1 MDGVMFPVFYACE
14 EGGLTEALAS
24 DFKKQVYLVDNLVVG
39 GEVLAGE
46 PGEALGGWG
55 TWWVGHL
62 VGGVLGRGGIWWGAL
77 GGWDTWWM
85 EDILC
90 CNCYLLAS
98 PNVKFS

>member
-46 PGEALGGWG
+46 PGEALGG
-55 TWWVGHL
+55 
-62 VGGVLGRGGIWWGAL
+62 
-77 GGWDTWWM
+77 
-85 EDILC
+85 
-90 CNCYLLAS
+90 
-98 PNVKFS
+98 

>member
-55 TWWVGHL
+55 TWWVEYL
-62 VGGVLGRGGIWWGAL
+62 VGGVF
-77 GGWDTWWM
+77 GGWGTWWVGHLV
-85 EDILC
+85 DGRHIVC

-98 PNVKFS
+98 PNVKFF